1 MRYWPPVKNSTENPW
16 KADLMLMILTLQLLL
31 ITITITIKAE
41 SDIE

>member
-31 ITITITIKAE
+31 ITITIKAE